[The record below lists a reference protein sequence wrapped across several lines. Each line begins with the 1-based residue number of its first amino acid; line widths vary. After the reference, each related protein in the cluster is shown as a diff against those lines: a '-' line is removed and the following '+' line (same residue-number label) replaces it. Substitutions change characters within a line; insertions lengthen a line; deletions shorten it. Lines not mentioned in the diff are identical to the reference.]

1 MLTSYFK
8 IALRYLA
15 KSKIY
20 SFINIA
26 GLSLG
31 LACAMLILL
40 YTKDELSFDAFHKNA
55 NSIYQVTVDVRFPDG
70 SSMEKMGM
78 SSILLG
84 PYLKS
89 NLPEVQSH
97 LRLAKGFWDVKLG
110 DVVQSQSVL
119 LADSNFLSL
128 LTFPL
133 LHGNART
140 ALHEPNSIVITED
153 MAIRHF
159 GTVDALDKTIL
170 FERGGEFKPYT
181 VTGIAKRIPQN
192 SSIQFE
198 ALLPLTP
205 KPEEQG
211 NERWVSI
218 DVNTLLLL
226 SNGSDVPAVADKI
239 QKLYVEVSKEAF
251 APVRA
256 QGFNQMFHHNLQPIK
271 DIHLSQEFKAEFG
284 FGNGS
289 NPMYSYI
296 LSGIALFILTIACIN
311 FVNLTIAR
319 SIKRTKEIGIRK
331 VVGSGRQ
338 QLIAQFLGESF
349 LLCCFSFLGAL
360 LLAQLVLPLFN
371 DMTNKALSL
380 SYLFDAQL
388 VIGYVALFIITA
400 LLAGFYPALVLSGF
414 NPVQTLYN
422 QFRLTGKNYLQK
434 GLVIFQFTL
443 ATVMILGTLTIY
455 FQFEYLTNKDLGYDS
470 NNLLHVPK
478 RNLTQ
483 REAKLFGEQLM
494 KHPNIISVA
503 PFAHSGNNAK
513 ISRDSIRH
521 FTYDL
526 VDENFVNLLKLQ
538 IVEGRNFSSQ
548 FPADSSKAVL
558 VNEAFVKMAGLKT
571 PIGHEIDFFLTNE
584 KKMIVGIIKDYH
596 FASLREAISPQCFGA
611 KPQGQG
617 WEFYT
622 QMLIRIKP
630 NSEANS
636 LPHIEQTFRKLFPMQ
651 PFTYQ
656 FDDDQ
661 NLKQYAAEA
670 KWKQVILFGAILT
683 IFISAFGL
691 FGLSILTAEK
701 RFKEI
706 GIRKVLGAS
715 ARTIVLTLTRDF
727 LLLISFSLLIAMPI
741 GYFAGTSWLE
751 NYPYRINI
759 SAWIFVVT
767 AIMVLIIAICTI
779 SYQSI
784 KTALMNPAESLKR
797 D

>member
-15 KSKIY
+15 KSKVY

-40 YTKDELSFDAFHKNA
+40 YTKDELSFDAFHKNV

-70 SSMEKMGM
+70 SSQEKMGM

-89 NLPEVQSH
+89 NLPEVQSS

-110 DVVQSQSVL
+110 DVVQSQSVM
-119 LADSNFLSL
+119 LADSNFFTL

-133 LHGNART
+133 LHGNSKT
-140 ALHEPNSIVITED
+140 ALQQPNSVVISED

-159 GTVDALDKTIL
+159 GTEDALGKTLL
-170 FERGGEFKPYT
+170 FERGGEFKPFT
-181 VTGIAKRIPQN
+181 VTGVAKRIPQN

-198 ALLPLTP
+198 ALLPLIP
-205 KPEEQG
+205 RPEELG
-211 NERWVSI
+211 NDRWVSI
-218 DVNTLLLL
+218 GVNTLIQLYD
-226 SNGSDVPAVADKI
+226 GSDVASVANKI
-239 QKLYVEVSKEAF
+239 QQVYEAASNDAF
-251 APVRA
+251 EPVRK
-256 QGFNQMFHHNLQPIK
+256 QGFNQMFHHNLQPIR

-284 FGNGS
+284 FVNGS

-296 LSGIALFILTIACIN
+296 LSGIALFILIIACIN

-319 SIKRTKEIGIRK
+319 SVKRAKEIGIRK

-349 LLCCFSFLGAL
+349 LLCCFSFAGAL
-360 LLAQLVLPLFN
+360 LFAQLALPLFN
-371 DMTNKALSL
+371 DVTNKALSL
-380 SYLFDAQL
+380 SYLMDVKL
-388 VIGYVALFIITA
+388 LIGYVALFFITA
-400 LLAGFYPALVLSGF
+400 LLAGFYPAIILSGF

-443 ATVMILGTLTIY
+443 ATMMILGTLTIY

-470 NNLLHVPK
+470 GNLVHVPK
-478 RNLTQ
+478 RNLTP

-494 KHPNIISVA
+494 KNPNIISVA
-503 PFAHSGNNAK
+503 PFRHSQNNAK
-513 ISRDSIRH
+513 VTGDSISH
-521 FTYDL
+521 FTYEM
-526 VDENFVNLLKLQ
+526 VDENFVDILKLQ

-548 FPADSSKAVL
+548 FPSDSSKAVL
-558 VNEAFVKMAGLKT
+558 VNEAFVKMAGLKD

-584 KKMIVGIIKDYH
+584 KKMIVGIVKDYH
-596 FASLREAISPQCFGA
+596 NASLREAIGPQCFA
-611 KPQGQG
+611 ARP
-617 WEFYT
+617 EDRYLYT

-636 LPHIEQTFRKLFPMQ
+636 VPHVEQTFRKLFPMQ

-670 KWKQVILFGAILT
+670 KWKQVILLGACLT

-715 ARTIVLTLTRDF
+715 VRGIVLTLSKDF
-727 LLLISFSLLIAMPI
+727 ILLISLAMLIAMPI
-741 GYFAGTSWLE
+741 AYYGGTLWLE
-751 NYPYRINI
+751 TYPYRTNI
-759 SAWIFVVT
+759 GLPVYVGTSVL
-767 AIMVLIIAICTI
+767 VLIIALTTI

-784 KTALMNPAESLKR
+784 KTALMNPVESLKR
-797 D
+797 E

>member
-1 MLTSYFK
+1 MFTSYFK
-8 IALRYLA
+8 IALRYLT

-31 LACAMLILL
+31 LVCAMLILL

-70 SSMEKMGM
+70 SSQEKMGM

-84 PYLKS
+84 PHLKS
-89 NLPEVQSH
+89 NLPEVQTY
-97 LRLAKGFWDVKLG
+97 LRLSKTFWDVKLG
-110 DVVQSQSVL
+110 DEVQSQSIM
-119 LADSNFLSL
+119 LADSNFFTL

-133 LHGNART
+133 LQGNAKT
-140 ALHEPNSIVITED
+140 ALQQPNSVVISED

-159 GTVDALDKTIL
+159 GMLDALGQTLQFKN
-170 FERGGEFKPYT
+170 GGEFKPYT
-181 VTGIAKRIPQN
+181 VTGVAKRTPQN

-198 ALLPLTP
+198 AVLPLIT
-205 KPEEQG
+205 KPEELV
-211 NERWVSI
+211 NDRWATI
-218 DVNTLLLL
+218 DVNTLLHL
-226 SNGSDVPAVADKI
+226 SEGGNINSVSNKI
-239 QKLYVEVSKEAF
+239 QQIYEAASRKAF
-251 APVRA
+251 EPIRA
-256 QGFNQMFHHNLQPIK
+256 QGFNQMFYHNLQPIK

-284 FGNGS
+284 FVNGS

-296 LSGIALFILTIACIN
+296 LSGIALFILIIACIN
-311 FVNLTIAR
+311 FINLTIAR
-319 SIKRTKEIGIRK
+319 SIKRAKEIGIRK

-338 QLIAQFLGESF
+338 QLIGQFLGESF

-380 SYLFDAQL
+380 SYLMDIKL
-388 VIGYVALFIITA
+388 MIGYVVLFFVTA
-400 LLAGFYPALVLSGF
+400 LLAGFYPAIVLSGF

-434 GLVIFQFTL
+434 GLVIFQFAL
-443 ATVMILGTLTIY
+443 ATVMILATLTIY
-455 FQFEYLTNKDLGYDS
+455 TQFQYLTNKDLGYDS
-470 NNLLHVPK
+470 NNLVHVPN
-478 RNLTQ
+478 RNLTS

-494 KHPNIISVA
+494 KNSNIISVA
-503 PFAHSGNNAK
+503 PFGHNQNNAK
-513 ISRDSIRH
+513 ITGDSIRH
-521 FTYDL
+521 FTYEL
-526 VDENFVNLLKLQ
+526 VDENFVDLLKLQ

-548 FPADSSKAVL
+548 FPSDSSRAVL
-558 VNEAFVKMAGLKT
+558 VNEAFVKMARLKE
-571 PIGHEIDFFLTNE
+571 PIGHEINFFLTNE
-584 KKMIVGIIKDYH
+584 RKMIVGIVKDYH
-596 FASLREAISPQCFGA
+596 FESLRNNINPQCFAARPEGD
-611 KPQGQG
+611 
-617 WEFYT
+617 WSYR

-651 PFTYQ
+651 PYTYQ
-656 FDDDQ
+656 FDNEQ
-661 NLKQYAAEA
+661 NLQRYAAEA
-670 KWKQVILFGAILT
+670 KWKQVILFGALLT
-683 IFISAFGL
+683 IFISAIGL

-715 ARTIVLTLTRDF
+715 VQTIALTLTKDF
-727 LLLISFSLLIAMPI
+727 LSLISLALLVAMPV
-741 GYFAGTSWLE
+741 GYFASNMWLE
-751 NYPYRINI
+751 NYPFRINI
-759 SAWIFVVT
+759 SVWVFAGT
-767 AIMVLIIAICTI
+767 AILVLIIAICTI

-784 KTALMNPAESLKR
+784 KAALMNPVASLKR
-797 D
+797 E